1 MYLEAAKHS
10 VEPALT
16 VTEQDT
22 YLYQSGWYRR
32 VIGPFFGSDDP
43 AFFVSVDRIS
53 SLFSEKEKERKKMI
67 VCLRVDERLIHGQVA
82 MTWTKELKL
91 NGLVVASDEAASNEI
106 QKMTLKMAVPEGIKC
121 IIKSVEDVT
130 TILDDPRSES
140 MRLMVLVPTV
150 KDAVTLCKRYK
161 NIEMVNIGNAGK
173 MTSGEKKILSKEV
186 MLTADELEALKEL
199 TELYPDTFFQGTPAM
214 EKKMASAILK
224 GC

>member
-1 MYLEAAKHS
+1 
-10 VEPALT
+10 
-16 VTEQDT
+16 
-22 YLYQSGWYRR
+22 
-32 VIGPFFGSDDP
+32 
-43 AFFVSVDRIS
+43 
-53 SLFSEKEKERKKMI
+53 MI

-91 NGLVVASDEAASNEI
+91 NGLVVASDEAASNEL

-140 MRLMVLVPTV
+140 MRLMVQ
-150 KDAVTLCKRYK
+150 DAVTLCKRYK

-173 MTSGEKKILSKEV
+173 TTSGEKKILSKEV

>member
-1 MYLEAAKHS
+1 
-10 VEPALT
+10 
-16 VTEQDT
+16 
-22 YLYQSGWYRR
+22 
-32 VIGPFFGSDDP
+32 
-43 AFFVSVDRIS
+43 
-53 SLFSEKEKERKKMI
+53 MI

-130 TILDDPRSES
+130 T
-140 MRLMVLVPTV
+140 
-150 KDAVTLCKRYK
+150 
-161 NIEMVNIGNAGK
+161 
-173 MTSGEKKILSKEV
+173 
-186 MLTADELEALKEL
+186 DELEALKEL

>member
-1 MYLEAAKHS
+1 
-10 VEPALT
+10 
-16 VTEQDT
+16 
-22 YLYQSGWYRR
+22 
-32 VIGPFFGSDDP
+32 
-43 AFFVSVDRIS
+43 
-53 SLFSEKEKERKKMI
+53 MI

-91 NGLVVASDEAASNEI
+91 NGLVVASDEAASNEL

-140 MRLMVLVPTV
+140 MRLMV

-173 MTSGEKKILSKEV
+173 TTSGEKKILSKEV

>member
-1 MYLEAAKHS
+1 
-10 VEPALT
+10 
-16 VTEQDT
+16 
-22 YLYQSGWYRR
+22 
-32 VIGPFFGSDDP
+32 
-43 AFFVSVDRIS
+43 
-53 SLFSEKEKERKKMI
+53 MI

-91 NGLVVASDEAASNEI
+91 NGLVVASDEAASNEL

-140 MRLMVLVPTV
+140 MRLMVLVPMV

-173 MTSGEKKILSKEV
+173 TTSGEKKILSNADSRRTGSTERTDRALPGHIFPGNTGNGKENGICNIKG
-186 MLTADELEALKEL
+186 MLIKI
-199 TELYPDTFFQGTPAM
+199 G
-214 EKKMASAILK
+214 
-224 GC
+224 

>member
-1 MYLEAAKHS
+1 
-10 VEPALT
+10 
-16 VTEQDT
+16 
-22 YLYQSGWYRR
+22 
-32 VIGPFFGSDDP
+32 
-43 AFFVSVDRIS
+43 
-53 SLFSEKEKERKKMI
+53 MI

-161 NIEMVNIGNAGK
+161 NIEMVNIGNAG
-173 MTSGEKKILSKEV
+173 EKKILSKEV

-214 EKKMASAILK
+214 EKKMASALLK

>member
-1 MYLEAAKHS
+1 
-10 VEPALT
+10 
-16 VTEQDT
+16 
-22 YLYQSGWYRR
+22 
-32 VIGPFFGSDDP
+32 
-43 AFFVSVDRIS
+43 
-53 SLFSEKEKERKKMI
+53 MI

-91 NGLVVASDEAASNEI
+91 NGLVVASDEAASNGI

-140 MRLMVLVPTV
+140 MRLMVLIPMV